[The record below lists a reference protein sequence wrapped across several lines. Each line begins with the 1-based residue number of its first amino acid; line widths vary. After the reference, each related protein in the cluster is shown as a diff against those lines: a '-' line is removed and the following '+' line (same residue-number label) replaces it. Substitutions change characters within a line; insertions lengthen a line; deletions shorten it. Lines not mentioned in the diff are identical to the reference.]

1 MNEILKKSYTELK
14 TSLNSGEIS
23 ATELAKV
30 CVERIKETDGSVKAF
45 LSLDEKRILD
55 AASESDARRKSGKPL
70 SEFDGM
76 PVAIKDNICIRDS
89 ITSCASRIL
98 ENYKS
103 PFHATVIEKLIAKG
117 FVLIPRANMDEFAMG
132 SSTENSA
139 FQTTR
144 NPFDLERIPGGSS
157 GGSAAAVAA
166 SMVPLALGS
175 DTGGSVRQPASL
187 CGLYGLKPTY
197 GTVSRYGLVAYASS
211 LDQIGPFSK
220 ELQGCIDLYSVIS
233 GKDERDSTSLN
244 RPGFSA
250 SEVRIPDFKGLK
262 IGTIK
267 MTSEIQP
274 EVVKAYEKV
283 LNQLKERGAT
293 LVELDF
299 SKFVY
304 AIPIYY
310 IIATAECSSNLSR
323 FDGIRFGSRKDK
335 TGKLEDLF
343 VDSRT
348 SGFGP
353 EVKRRI
359 LLGTFSLSAG
369 YYDAYYGTAQKA
381 RILLRKEYDSFFSK
395 VDLILQPTSPTTA
408 FKIGEKT
415 KDPIQMYK
423 ADIWTTSVN
432 LAGIPAISVPMG
444 MDEKGLPIGLQI
456 TAPHFQEGK
465 LFGASKAV
473 STLEDLNIRFPEKI
487 G

>member
-1 MNEILKKSYTELK
+1 MKEILKNPYAELK
-14 TSLNSGEIS
+14 SSLNSGKIS
-23 ATELAKV
+23 ATELAQA
-30 CVERIKETDGSVKAF
+30 CIDRIKEVDGSVKAF
-45 LSLDEKRILD
+45 LSLDEKRILN
-55 AASESDARRKSGKPL
+55 AAAESDQRRKAGKPL

-76 PVAIKDNICIRDS
+76 PVAIKDNICIQDT
-89 ITSCASRIL
+89 ITSCSSKIL

-103 PFHATVIEKLIAKG
+103 PFNATVVERLLKKG
-117 FVLIPRANMDEFAMG
+117 FILFPRTNMDEFAMG

-139 FQTTR
+139 FQVTR

-175 DTGGSVRQPASL
+175 DTGGSIRQPASL
-187 CGLYGLKPTY
+187 CGIYGLKPTY

-220 ELQGCIDLYSVIS
+220 DIQGCIDLYSVIS
-233 GKDERDSTSLN
+233 GKDENDSTSVN
-244 RPGFSA
+244 RPSFSA
-250 SEVRIPDFKGLK
+250 TAVSATDLKGIK
-262 IGTIK
+262 IGIIK
-267 MTSEIQP
+267 MTSEIEP
-274 EVVKAYEKV
+274 DVTKAYENV
-283 LNQLKERGAT
+283 LNQLKERGAI

-299 SKFVY
+299 SKFSL

-323 FDGIRFGSRKDK
+323 FDGIRYGSRKDN
-335 TGKLEDLF
+335 TGKLEDLY
-343 VDSRT
+343 VESRT
-348 SGFGP
+348 EGFGP

-381 RILLRKEYDSFFSK
+381 RVLIRKEYESFFSK

-408 FKIGEKT
+408 FKVGEKT

-432 LAGIPAISVPMG
+432 LAGLPAISVPMG
-444 MDEKGLPIGLQI
+444 IDTKGLPIGLQI
-456 TAPHFQEGK
+456 TAPSFEEGK
-465 LFGASKAV
+465 LFGFSQELSK
-473 STLEDLNIRFPEKI
+473 LEGLNILLPEKI

>member
-1 MNEILKKSYTELK
+1 MNEILRKSYAELK
-14 TSLNSGEIS
+14 SSLSLGKIS
-23 ATELAKV
+23 ATELATA
-30 CVERIKETDGSVKAF
+30 CIERIKEVDGSVKAF

-55 AASESDARRKSGKPL
+55 AASESDARRKSGNPL

-76 PVAIKDNICIRDS
+76 PIAIKDNICIRDS
-89 ITSCASRIL
+89 ITSCASKIL

-244 RPGFSA
+244 HPGFSA
-250 SEVRIPDFKGLK
+250 PWTPDFKGLK

-283 LNQLKERGAT
+283 LNQLKEKGAT

-299 SKFVY
+299 SKFDF

-348 SGFGP
+348 TGFGS

-369 YYDAYYGTAQKA
+369 YYGAYYGTAQKA
-381 RILLRKEYDSFFSK
+381 RVLIRKEYDSFFSK
-395 VDLILQPTSPTTA
+395 VDFILQPTSPTTA
-408 FKIGEKT
+408 FKVGEKT

-444 MDEKGLPIGLQI
+444 TDEKGLPIGLQI

-465 LFGASKAV
+465 LFGAAQAIGA
-473 STLEDLNIRFPEKI
+473 LEDLNIKFPENI

>member
-14 TSLNSGEIS
+14 TSLNSGKIS
-23 ATELAKV
+23 ATELAQA
-30 CVERIKETDGSVKAF
+30 CIDRIKEVDGSVKAF

-55 AASESDARRKSGKPL
+55 AAAESDARRKAGKPL
-70 SEFDGM
+70 SPFDGM
-76 PVAIKDNICIRDS
+76 PVAIKDNICIQDS
-89 ITSCASRIL
+89 ITSCSSRIL

-103 PFHATVIEKLIAKG
+103 PFNANAVEKLLEKG
-117 FVLIPRANMDEFAMG
+117 FVLFPRANMDEFAMG

-187 CGLYGLKPTY
+187 CGLFGLKPTY

-211 LDQIGPFSK
+211 LDQIGPLSRDV
-220 ELQGCIDLYSVIS
+220 QGCIDLYSVIS
-233 GKDERDSTSLN
+233 GKDVRDSTSVN

-250 SEVRIPDFKGLK
+250 DSVQVPDFKGLK
-262 IGTIK
+262 VGVIK
-267 MTSEIQP
+267 MTPEIQP
-274 EVVKAYEKV
+274 EVTKAYENV
-283 LNQLKERGAT
+283 LKQLKEKGAT

-299 SKFVY
+299 SKFSF

-348 SGFGP
+348 EGFGP

-381 RILLRKEYDSFFSK
+381 RVLIRKEYESFFSK

-415 KDPIQMYK
+415 KDPVQMYK

-432 LAGIPAISVPMG
+432 LAGLPAISVPMG
-444 MDEKGLPIGLQI
+444 TDDKGLPIGLQV
-456 TAPHFQEGK
+456 TAPHFEEGK
-465 LFGASKAV
+465 LFGAAKAF
-473 STLEDLNIRFPEKI
+473 STLEGLNIQFPEKI